1 MVSPSTPPP
10 PAQAHTHA
18 RDVRAALWDIYVRA
32 MRRYRT
38 ADGLLARSIERT
50 DDGWV
55 VHESCALNTAEMLK
69 AAQLMAIRG
78 LPHPFDLAALM
89 TRMKA
94 QHLETADQ
102 QVASLMLWAAAIGE
116 HPDASA
122 WWKRLREA
130 DADETSQSMTLAW
143 MLSSLCEYVNG
154 APDRED
160 VTRFASR
167 VFTRLVENQDHRS
180 GLFYASARREGL
192 LRRRVPDATL
202 SSQTYPILALAA
214 YAGTFEARAALDHA
228 LSCADRLC
236 RLQGDR
242 GQWWRRYDARRGTVH
257 TSYPVYCTNQDSAV
271 PAALGML
278 QRALGDTRYDGA
290 IEKGLGWITGNN
302 EAGRTLIDADGGF
315 VAESLE
321 RRPDGTPCTWDMHAY
336 QPARFV
342 FAVLSNPTWASEVV
356 R

>member
-10 PAQAHTHA
+10 PAQEHTHA

-38 ADGLLARSIERT
+38 PDGLLARSIERT

-55 VHESCALNTAEMLK
+55 VHEPCALNTAEMLK
-69 AAQLMAIRG
+69 AAHLMAIRG
-78 LPHPFDLAALM
+78 MAHPFDVAALM
-89 TRMKA
+89 NRMKA
-94 QHLETADQ
+94 QHLEAADQ
-102 QVASLMLWAAAIGE
+102 QVASLMLWAAAIGG
-116 HPDASA
+116 HPDAAA
-122 WWKRLREA
+122 WWTRLREA
-130 DADETSQSMTLAW
+130 DAVATSQSMTLAW
-143 MLSSLCEYVNG
+143 MLSSLCEYASA
-154 APDRED
+154 APDRAA
-160 VTRFASR
+160 VATFASR
-167 VFTRLVENQDHRS
+167 VFTRLVENQDPRA

-192 LRRRVPDATL
+192 LRRRVADATL
-202 SSQTYPILALAA
+202 SSQTYPILALVA
-214 YAGTFEARAALDHA
+214 YARTFDKRAALDHA
-228 LSCADRLC
+228 LACADRLC

-257 TSYPVYCTNQDSAV
+257 TPYPVYCVNQDSAI
-271 PAALGML
+271 PAALGTL

-290 IEKGLGWITGNN
+290 IEKGLGWIAGNN
-302 EAGRTLIDADGGF
+302 EAGTPLFDAETGF

-321 RRPDGTPCTWDMHAY
+321 SRPDSIPCSWDMHAY

-342 FAVLSNPTWASEVV
+342 FTVLSNPAWASEVV